1 MKNITK
7 LLMAFLCLGILFTAC
22 NKDNFDWDAYYKQQE
37 EAIKKEKARQDS
49 LYKDQ
54 APILEAYAKQ
64 KWGDAAMRSDS
75 SLSKGIWYK
84 IEYAKETATPY
95 TYGITLTNNGPM
107 ITPFSATF
115 NFKGELMDGT
125 VFDKNPAGT
134 PAVYTNIYKAI
145 DIYNVGWM
153 RAFTPPVIKQDGRD
167 YYPHG
172 LLPKGLQKG
181 DKITFIAPSY
191 YTFDQTEYTKGSEK
205 VTVPKNTPVVYTIEL
220 VTIGAATSN

>member
-7 LLMAFLCLGILFTAC
+7 LLMAFLCLGVLFTAC

-37 EAIKKEKARQDS
+37 EAVKKEKARQDS
-49 LYKDQ
+49 LYKIQ
-54 APILEAYAKQ
+54 APILEAYARQ

-75 SLSKGIWYK
+75 SLSKGMWYK

-95 TYGITLTNNGPM
+95 TYGITLTNTGAA
-107 ITPFSATF
+107 ITPFAATF

-125 VFDKNPAGT
+125 VFDKSATGT
-134 PAVYTNIYKAI
+134 PANYTNIYNAFS
-145 DIYNVGWM
+145 IYNVAWM
-153 RAFTPPVIKQDGRD
+153 RAFTPPTIKQDGRD

-220 VTIGAATSN
+220 LTIGTATSN